1 MTVVVVVP
9 AYNEEKTI
17 GRVLA
22 DLKNYADK
30 IIIVDDGSTDRTAEI
45 IKSLS
50 VEVYRHFLNRGL
62 GASLKTGFEAAK
74 KSGADIVVTFD
85 ADGQH
90 RAEDIPRLIK
100 PILDGQAEVV
110 IGSRFLKL
118 QRMPILRIIYNWLAN
133 FITFLF
139 SGLWVTDSQSGLR
152 AFSKQALERLEIF
165 CDRMEISS
173 EIICQIKKQNLKLV
187 EIPIQAVYTDYSLS
201 KGQNFL
207 VGVKTLIRLVVHK
220 FSQ

>member
-1 MTVVVVVP
+1 MITAIVP

-17 GRVLA
+17 GQVLA
-22 DLKNYADK
+22 DLKNYVDK
-30 IIIVDDGSTDRTAEI
+30 IIVVNDGSNDRTAEI
-45 IKSLS
+45 AKSLGA
-50 VEVYRHFLNRGL
+50 EVYHHFLNRGL
-62 GASLKTGFEAAK
+62 GASLKTGFEVAK
-74 KSGADIVVTFD
+74 KLNAEIVITFD

-90 RAEDIPRLIK
+90 RAEDIPKLIK

-110 IGSRFLKL
+110 IGSRFLKK
-118 QRMPILRIIYNWLAN
+118 QKVPFLRLVYNWLAN

-152 AFSKQALERLEIF
+152 AFSRQALERLEIF
-165 CDRMEISS
+165 SDRMEVSS
-173 EIICQIKKQNLKLV
+173 EIIYQIKKQNLKLV
-187 EIPIQAVYTDYSLS
+187 EIPVQAIYTDYSLS

-220 FSQ
+220 FAK